1 MVSRRIALFTGF
13 AAVLCLTPALASAQ
27 AAEEAQE
34 MADEQRMATMVMN
47 DDMEFEPIEVPGFDS
62 GMQIASVVG
71 DFTREGPYVLRLS
84 FPDGYRFPAHYHPM
98 DENLTVVSGT
108 LLLAMGEEEDESSL
122 VGYDPGDFINIP
134 AEHPHFGGASGET
147 VIQLHGM
154 GPFEILL
161 VEQD

>member
-1 MVSRRIALFTGF
+1 MTHRRTILFSGIV
-13 AAVLCLTPALASAQ
+13 AMLCLTPAAAFGQ
-27 AAEEAQE
+27 AAQGAQE
-34 MADEQRMATMVMN
+34 MAEEERTTTMVMA
-47 DDMEFEPIEVPGFDS
+47 DDLDFQPIEVPGFDS
-62 GMQIASVVG
+62 GMQIAGVVG
-71 DFTREGPYVLRLS
+71 DFTKEGPYVLRLS

-122 VGYDPGDFINIP
+122 DDYGPGDFINIP

-161 VEQD
+161 VE